1 MTSGNTSTAY
11 REYLD
16 YRGVA
21 QRRME
26 VLPGGKIAPANLIR
40 QDKVILV
47 MSVLCLF
54 ILAFVYLY
62 LAAQIGLASKEIAS
76 IKLQIVNMDNNTARA
91 ELAYCEL
98 NSLSRI
104 ESYAMEN
111 LNMVY
116 PDSESIYYL
125 SEENSTIIAQ
135 GLDSLLKADMVVP
148 AEEEVAVDNSW
159 WQSLS
164 TMFEDH
170 FLND

>member
-1 MTSGNTSTAY
+1 
-11 REYLD
+11 
-16 YRGVA
+16 
-21 QRRME
+21 
-26 VLPGGKIAPANLIR
+26 
-40 QDKVILV
+40 
-47 MSVLCLF
+47 
-54 ILAFVYLY
+54 
-62 LAAQIGLASKEIAS
+62 
-76 IKLQIVNMDNNTARA
+76 
-91 ELAYCEL
+91 
-98 NSLSRI
+98 
-104 ESYAMEN
+104 MEN

-159 WQSLS
+159 WQSLA